1 MIKQVRWG
9 CAHNINLEESCL
21 GRRDCQ
27 YGFGRPPR
35 AVSSADLA
43 HRLEVTDEWIRS
55 RTGIRERHVASAGGG
70 SKLIVPAAVQY
81 IEHRIIAARDA
92 DCCLTMR

>member
-1 MIKQVRWG
+1 MRAAIVSIG
-9 CAHNINLEESCL
+9 SAV
-21 GRRDCQ
+21 
-27 YGFGRPPR
+27 PPR

-70 SKLIVPAAVQY
+70 SELIVPAAVQY